1 MRNFFHEKYKYQ
13 RRALIKNTISTTY
26 FRKSHISGRKNNQT
40 VFRVATDA
48 TKREI
53 KAAVELMWKEQKIE
67 VRNVRT
73 INVKGKQK
81 RFGRFMG
88 SRSDWKKAV
97 VRIKE
102 GQELSFTNFSN
113 AEAK

>member
-1 MRNFFHEKYKYQ
+1 MKNINVNHERLLKIILAPYVSEK
-13 RRALIKNTISTTY
+13 ATFL
-26 FRKSHISGRKNNQT
+26 GEKNNQT

-48 TKREI
+48 TKKEI
-53 KAAVELMWKEQKIE
+53 KAAIELLWKEQKIE
-67 VRNVRT
+67 VKNVRT

-81 RFGRFMG
+81 KFGRFVG
-88 SRSDWKKAV
+88 RRSNWKKAIV
-97 VRIKE
+97 SIKD

>member
-1 MRNFFHEKYKYQ
+1 MNNVNITHERLLKIILAPY
-13 RRALIKNTISTTY
+13 ISEKTT
-26 FRKSHISGRKNNQT
+26 FLGEKNNQS

-48 TKREI
+48 TKKEI
-53 KAAVELMWKEQKIE
+53 KAAVELLWKEQKIE
-67 VRNVRT
+67 VINVRT
-73 INVKGKQK
+73 MNVKGKRK

-97 VRIKE
+97 VSVKK
-102 GQELSFTNFSN
+102 GQELSFTNFAN

>member
-1 MRNFFHEKYKYQ
+1 M
-13 RRALIKNTISTTY
+13 KNINISEE
-26 FRKSHISGRKNNQT
+26 RLLKILLAPHISEKATFLGEKNNQT

>member
-1 MRNFFHEKYKYQ
+1 MKNINANHERLLKIILAPYVSEK
-13 RRALIKNTISTTY
+13 ATFL
-26 FRKSHISGRKNNQT
+26 GEKNNQT

-48 TKREI
+48 TKKEI
-53 KAAVELMWKEQKIE
+53 KAAIELLWKEQKIE
-67 VRNVRT
+67 VKNVRT

-81 RFGRFMG
+81 RFGRFVG
-88 SRSDWKKAV
+88 RRSNWKKAIV
-97 VRIKE
+97 SVKD

>member
-1 MRNFFHEKYKYQ
+1 M
-13 RRALIKNTISTTY
+13 KNINISEE
-26 FRKSHISGRKNNQT
+26 RLLKILLAPHISEKATFLGEKNNQT

-81 RFGRFMG
+81 RFDRFMG

>member
-1 MRNFFHEKYKYQ
+1 MSDIKINQERLLKIILAPYVSEK
-13 RRALIKNTISTTY
+13 ATFL
-26 FRKSHISGRKNNQT
+26 GEKNNQT
-40 VFRVATDA
+40 IFRVKIDA
-48 TKREI
+48 TKKEI
-53 KAAVELMWKEQKIE
+53 KAAIELLWKEQKIE
-67 VRNVRT
+67 VKNVRT

-88 SRSDWKKAV
+88 RRSSWKKAIV
-97 VRIKE
+97 SIKE